1 MTDSLHICL
10 IAGEASGDYLGGKLM
25 HELKGASPNVRFSG
39 VGGTLM
45 RAEGLESLFPMND
58 LSVMGLLEV
67 LPRIPLLKRRIAQ
80 TARHIRQNKP
90 DIVVTIDSPDFC
102 FRVSRA
108 LHAPPERSFGE
119 IVFAYARG
127 DDDGEEKFNMP
138 RMIHYVAPTVWAWR
152 PERAKKMAAL
162 YDGVLCLFPF
172 EPPWFEA
179 EGMKAAFIGHP
190 VLESGYDK
198 ANGDKLR
205 KELNIPKGAKILG
218 VLFGSRMGELNRTG
232 PALREAARKF
242 AQENP
247 DAHILSLTLPH
258 LEREVRNLLQGI
270 PCPAHIIS
278 DQSRK
283 WECFATM
290 QAALATSGTVG
301 MELAVAD
308 IPHAIAYRANFIT
321 AQIVKRKI
329 TVRYAHL
336 VNILFEDEIVPEFI
350 QEKCKAPAIFESL
363 ISLMNDDVA
372 RARQKIIFEKFREL
386 ISAPGGAS
394 SSQLAAQ
401 FIVSGG
407 YSSKMKQATAAD

>member
-1 MTDSLHICL
+1 MTDGLHICL
-10 IAGEASGDYLGGKLM
+10 VAGETSGDYLGSKLM
-25 HELKGASPNVRFSG
+25 HELRESAPNARFSG

-45 RAEGLESLFPMND
+45 QAEGLESLFPMSD
-58 LSVMGLLEV
+58 LSVMGLMEV

-80 TARHIRQNKP
+80 TVRHIRQNRP

-102 FRVSRA
+102 FRVARA
-108 LHAPPERSFGE
+108 LHAPPERSFGD
-119 IVFAYARG
+119 IISAYARS
-127 DDDGEEKFNMP
+127 DDDDKREFSVP

-179 EGMKAAFIGHP
+179 EGMRAAFIGHP
-190 VLESGYDK
+190 VLEGGYNK
-198 ANGDKLR
+198 ANGLNLR
-205 KELNIPKGAKILG
+205 KELSIPKDVKTLG

-232 PALREAARKF
+232 PALREAANKY

-247 DAHILSLTLPH
+247 DTHILSLTLPH

-270 PCPAHIIS
+270 PCPVHIVS
-278 DQSRK
+278 NQARK
-283 WECFATM
+283 WECFAAMT
-290 QAALATSGTVG
+290 AALATSGTVG

-308 IPHAIAYRANFIT
+308 VPHAIAYRANFIT

-329 TVRYAHL
+329 TIRHAHL
-336 VNILFEDEIVPEFI
+336 VNILFENEVVPEFI
-350 QEKCKAPAIFESL
+350 QEKCRAPAIVDTL
-363 ISLMNDDVA
+363 KSLMNDDVA
-372 RARQKIIFEKFREL
+372 RARQKIIFEKFREH
-386 ISAPGGAS
+386 ISPPNGAS

-401 FIVSGG
+401 FIMNGKR
-407 YSSKMKQATAAD
+407 SSKMKQAKAAD